1 MWNYEELDVRNA
13 VIEGWTVEEAGRGF
27 TTADFENTGMMEVEA
42 IIDCDPVTEKSQEWF
57 NDENAAIE
65 AERTGFCSIIPVEE
79 LPENFEWDGC
89 SLRWFGWID
98 TAENRQAIEDFC
110 KNNVKSR
117 KAC

>member
-1 MWNYEELDVRNA
+1 MSTINIR
-13 VIEGWTVEEAGRGF
+13 EEAARCLLCQ
-27 TTADFENTGMMEVEA
+27 NPPCRMEVEA

-110 KNNVKSR
+110 KNNA
-117 KAC
+117 KARRAC